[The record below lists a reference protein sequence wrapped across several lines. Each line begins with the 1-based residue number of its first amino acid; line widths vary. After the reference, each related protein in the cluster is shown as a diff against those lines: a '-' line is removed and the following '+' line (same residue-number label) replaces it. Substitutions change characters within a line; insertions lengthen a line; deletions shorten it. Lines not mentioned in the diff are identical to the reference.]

1 MTAIRKNDNAPP
13 KGVAEDITKEK
24 AGDTGTEVV
33 DIEQQHITP
42 TSQGDDASGSR
53 KIEAIQAV
61 WGKHGK
67 LIIILA
73 LCFSMIAFEFDNS
86 TIYTYFVYA
95 QSNFN
100 QIAALAAVKTA
111 GGLCFAVLKPFVAKL
126 SDVFGRGETYPVWL
140 LFYVV
145 AAILCAKA
153 PNYESYAAGY
163 MLHMFA
169 QTGVNTMNDI
179 LAADVSTARQRG
191 FAVQLQFLPYVFM
204 PFTSAFVT
212 EKVVNGIGWRWGI
225 GMLGIIMPVGLAPI
239 IYFLLSWQRKAAKA
253 GWNTRNHITIYKFFS
268 ELDMGGMSLFSGG
281 LALILLPATLAGT
294 LTTGWKTGWVIACVL
309 IGGLCLIALP
319 FYERF
324 VAKHPFMP
332 TRYLKDLN
340 ITMAL
345 LLYST
350 DGIAFGVTH
359 SYFYTWCI
367 ISRGY
372 SIRNAVFI
380 TAVHR
385 AVQFLFGIILGAVL
399 YWTRRYKWLIFAGVA
414 IRFLSYGLM
423 FRIRDSSSTTA
434 EIIIVQIIQGI
445 GDALIGTCSFVA
457 STVAVPH
464 KEVAQMTSLAVCLST
479 LGSTIGTAIGGGIYT
494 SYFKAELAKD
504 LGPLGTPVLIES
516 VFNSITKSLPPMGS
530 PQRTAIATAYNRIM
544 AYFTYVAFG
553 SVVPG
558 VIFAWYLPD
567 RKLTDTHNLVE
578 DQEPTVEVDEK
589 VVNKNN

>member
-1 MTAIRKNDNAPP
+1 MEKEVNAPIIIDMEGQNS
-13 KGVAEDITKEK
+13 KSSSCKDG
-24 AGDTGTEVV
+24 
-33 DIEQQHITP
+33 
-42 TSQGDDASGSR
+42 SSGSG
-53 KIEAIQAV
+53 KIEAIQSV

-67 LIIILA
+67 LLIILA

-95 QSNFN
+95 QSHFN

-111 GGLCFAVLKPFVAKL
+111 GGLCFAVLKPLVAKL
-126 SDVFGRGETYPVWL
+126 SDVFGRGEMYPVWL
-140 LFYVV
+140 LFYIV
-145 AAILCAKA
+145 AAILCAKS

-169 QTGVNTMNDI
+169 QTGVNTMNDV

-191 FAVQLQFLPYVFM
+191 LAVQLQFLPYVFM

-225 GMLGIIMPVGLAPI
+225 GMLGIIMSIGLAPI
-239 IYFLLSWQRKAAKA
+239 IYLLLSWQRKARKVAWVTKS
-253 GWNTRNHITIYKFFS
+253 NITIYNFFS
-268 ELDMGGMSLFSGG
+268 ELDMGGMGLFTVG
-281 LALILLPATLAGT
+281 LALVLLPATLAGT
-294 LTTGWKTGWVIACVL
+294 LANGWKTAWVIACVSV
-309 IGGLCLIALP
+309 GGLCLAALP

-324 VAKHPFMP
+324 FAKHPFIP

-345 LLYST
+345 LLYCT
-350 DGIAFGVTH
+350 DGIALGVTH

-367 ISRGY
+367 IARGY
-372 SIRNAVFI
+372 SVRDAVFI

-385 AVQFLFGIILGAVL
+385 AVQFLFGIVLGAAL
-399 YWTRRYKWLIFAGVA
+399 WWTRYKWLIFAGVA
-414 IRFLSYGLM
+414 VRFLGYGLM
-423 FRIRDSSSTTA
+423 FRIRNSSSSTA
-434 EIIIVQIIQGI
+434 EIVIVQTIQGI
-445 GDALIGTCSFVA
+445 GDALVGTCSFVA

-494 SYFKAELAKD
+494 SYFRAELIKE
-504 LGPLGTPVLIES
+504 LGSSGTPALIGS
-516 VFNSITKSLPPMGS
+516 VFNSITKNLPPIGS
-530 PQRTAIATAYNRIM
+530 LERDAIARAYNKIL

-553 SVVPG
+553 TVAPG
-558 VIFAWYLPD
+558 IIFSWYLPH

-578 DQEPTVEVDEK
+578 DQETRLDINGK
-589 VVNKNN
+589 VVVEDDKDAALSIRRH

>member
-1 MTAIRKNDNAPP
+1 MGRSSIETPVDPS
-13 KGVAEDITKEK
+13 GVKKMEK
-24 AGDTGTEVV
+24 ATDTT
-33 DIEQQHITP
+33 DIIDVERQNSVSINHGE
-42 TSQGDDASGSR
+42 SSGAS

-67 LIIILA
+67 LITILA

-86 TIYTYFVYA
+86 TIYTYFAYA
-95 QSNFN
+95 QSHFN

-111 GGLCFAVLKPFVAKL
+111 GGLCFSVLKPLVAKL

-140 LFYVV
+140 VFYIV
-145 AAILCAKA
+145 AAALSAKS

-212 EKVVNGIGWRWGI
+212 DKVVNGIGWRWGI
-225 GMLGIIMPVGLAPI
+225 GMLAIIMPVGLAPI
-239 IYFLLSWQRKAAKA
+239 IYILLNWQRKAKKA
-253 GWNTRNHITIYKFFS
+253 GYITRNKITFYKFFS
-268 ELDMGGMSLFSGG
+268 ELDMGGLSLFTGG

-294 LTTGWKTGWVIACVL
+294 LVDGWKTNWVIACLV
-309 IGGLCLIALP
+309 IGAVCLIALP
-319 FYERF
+319 FYERL
-324 VAKHPFMP
+324 VATHPFMP

-345 LLYST
+345 LLYAT
-350 DGIAFGVTH
+350 DGIALGVTH

-367 ISRGY
+367 IARGY
-372 SIRNAVFI
+372 SVRDAVFI
-380 TAVHR
+380 TAASR
-385 AVQFLFGIILGAVL
+385 AVQFLFGSILGAVM

-414 IRFLSYGLM
+414 VRFIGYGLM
-423 FRIRDSSSTTA
+423 FRIRNSDSTTA
-434 EIIIVQIIQGI
+434 EIVIVQIIQGI
-445 GDALIGTCSFVA
+445 GDALVGTCSFVA

-494 SYFKAELAKD
+494 SHFKAELAKE
-504 LGPLGTPVLIES
+504 LGSSATPALIES
-516 VFNSITKSLPPMGS
+516 VFNSITKTLPAFGT
-530 PQRTAIATAYNRIM
+530 PQRDGIARAYNTIM

-553 SVVPG
+553 SIAPG
-558 VIFAWYLPD
+558 FIFAWFLPD

-578 DQEPTVEVDEK
+578 DQEPTTDVEDKTVINSGQK
-589 VVNKNN
+589 

>member
-1 MTAIRKNDNAPP
+1 MGRNSIEALGGPSEDNR
-13 KGVAEDITKEK
+13 TEK
-24 AGDTGTEVV
+24 VV
-33 DIEQQHITP
+33 DTAKIVDVEQQHSI
-42 TSQGDDASGSR
+42 SIAEGNDASGST

-67 LIIILA
+67 LMIILA

-95 QSNFN
+95 QSHFD

-111 GGLCFAVLKPFVAKL
+111 GGLCFAVLKPLVAKL

-145 AAILCAKA
+145 AAILSAKS

-239 IYFLLSWQRKAAKA
+239 IILLLSWQRKAKNA
-253 GWNTRNHITIYKFFS
+253 GYILNNKITFYGFFS
-268 ELDMGGMSLFSGG
+268 ELDMGGMGLFSGG

-294 LTTGWKTGWVIACVL
+294 LNNGWKTPWVIACLVV
-309 IGGLCLIALP
+309 GALCLVALP

-345 LLYST
+345 LLYAT
-350 DGIAFGVTH
+350 DGLALGVTH

-367 ISRGY
+367 IARGY

-380 TAVHR
+380 TAINR
-385 AVQFLFGIILGAVL
+385 AVQFLFGIILGAAL
-399 YWTRRYKWLIFAGVA
+399 WWTRRYKWFIFAGVA
-414 IRFLSYGLM
+414 VRFLGYGLM
-423 FRIRDSSSTTA
+423 FRVRNSSSSTA
-434 EIIIVQIIQGI
+434 EIIVVQIIQGF
-445 GDALIGTCSFVA
+445 GDALVGTCSFVA

-464 KEVAQMTSLAVCLST
+464 REVAQMTSLAVCLST

-494 SYFKAELAKD
+494 SYFKAELVKE
-504 LGPLGTPVLIES
+504 LGSNGAAALIAS
-516 VFNSITKSLPPMGS
+516 VFNSITKALPPMGS
-530 PQRTAIATAYNRIM
+530 PQRVAIATAYNRIM

-558 VIFAWYLPD
+558 IVFAWYLPN

-578 DQEPTVEVDEK
+578 DQEPKADKAIMTS
-589 VVNKNN
+589 N